1 MSFSRVIVYI
11 NGLESVTDSVVAVLL
26 VTDSVFVMAVDKS
39 VPIAISVVS
48 VIEIWSVQSTP
59 VVYS

>member
-48 VIEIWSVQSTP
+48 VIEI
-59 VVYS
+59 